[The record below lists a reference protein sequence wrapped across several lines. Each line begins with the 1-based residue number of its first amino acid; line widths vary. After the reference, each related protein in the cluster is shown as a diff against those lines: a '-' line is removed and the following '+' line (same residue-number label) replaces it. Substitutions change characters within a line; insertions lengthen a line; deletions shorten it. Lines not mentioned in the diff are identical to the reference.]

1 MLAATLAVTIGACG
15 ARVASSTTPVARD
28 CLSDEALMRFAARE
42 RRATE
47 KNDMLKLDSR
57 LERVVQE
64 LESAA
69 ARRQSAKGS
78 IALAKRGDEDTCLES
93 RLEVIVWYT
102 EGLEAI
108 IAAGLELAWN
118 DIHKPTGHRFAVGWI
133 APTRLTELAAVA
145 QVTRVEAS
153 LPLTPELNVS
163 VPAIGVKALRAAHPA
178 ITGAGVIVAVVD
190 VGFDWTHGCFRD
202 DATGRTRIL
211 AIWDHMLGPRKP
223 GEIGFGARLFS
234 DPTQRSPVLGVLYD
248 RDDIDHSL
256 GFSVNKPQPVQV
268 RTTDPP
274 GRVDRKN
281 NRDMPHGHGT
291 HVSGIAVGDGSPRPC
306 CRPWG
311 AGRYQG
317 VAPGADII
325 MVRSS
330 PSEGILPLVLSFIDE
345 FSGAKPVVVNVSA
358 GRNDGPHDGRSL
370 AEQSIDQF
378 VAKPGRIFVK
388 SAGNEGNTKKHA
400 RFTVPAQAGQPPA
413 PGVVEVDV
421 IIPAHM
427 NSSDTMEIWY
437 SQTASLNLQL
447 AAKDD
452 GLASAV
458 LAQAGRI
465 EFDADDRRP
474 RTHLQATATARST
487 LNDDRLIEINCTAH
501 DSDTPLTVTLRF
513 SNAGAQAVVAD
524 AWIAKGD
531 GLTFVNPTVEGTL
544 TTPGTAL
551 GAITIANHT
560 LGSSTCDVVG
570 SIHETSSR
578 GPVRVVPTDP
588 QQAPRYAKPTLAA
601 PGTGI
606 TSANANGGCRICPEW
621 LESHYQELSG
631 TSMSA
636 PHVTGTIALVL
647 QKNPQLTAEQV
658 RVLLTDSAT
667 RVDGPAIEWG
677 AGKLDASKAWANT
690 PAAQAPSPV
699 ASTAAAPGAG
709 VAARLV
715 PVLHPAV
722 RALRDAVR
730 LLPEGELCAAL
741 VSRHFSEV
749 RRLINSNRKV
759 ATLWHRAD
767 GPQMLRRLAAGALT
781 RDAQAPLRSDED
793 RVYFV
798 RMFEQLQRYG
808 SPSLQA
814 TLGRHQD
821 LVLRM
826 LAQPLAAQVAV
837 DQVAVA

>member
-28 CLSDEALMRFAARE
+28 CLSDEALARFAARE

-47 KNDMLKLDSR
+47 KEDMLKLDLR
-57 LERVVQE
+57 LRSVVRE

-69 ARRQSAKGS
+69 AQQSAKGS
-78 IALAKRGDEDTCLES
+78 IALAKRGGEDTCIEA
-93 RLEVIVWYT
+93 RIGVIVWYT
-102 EGLEAI
+102 GDLADI
-108 IAAGLELAWN
+108 LAAGLELAWN
-118 DIHKPTGHRFAVGWI
+118 DIHKPTGHPVATGWI
-133 APTRLTELAAVA
+133 SPMRLIELAAVA
-145 QVTRVEAS
+145 HVTSIEKTM
-153 LPLTPELNVS
+153 PLEPELNTS
-163 VPAIGVKALRAAHPA
+163 VPAIGVKALRAAHPT
-178 ITGAGVIVAVVD
+178 ITGAGVVVAVVD
-190 VGFDWTHGCFRD
+190 LGFDWTHGCFRD
-202 DATGRTRIL
+202 DVTRRTRIL
-211 AIWDHMLGPRKP
+211 AIWDHMLGARKP
-223 GEIGFGARLFS
+223 GEIGFAARRFGNPTIR
-234 DPTQRSPVLGVLYD
+234 DPMLGVLYD

-274 GRVDRKN
+274 SRFDRRN
-281 NRDMPHGHGT
+281 NRDTPHGHGT
-291 HVSGIAVGDGSPRPC
+291 HVSGIAVGDGSPKPC

-325 MVRSS
+325 LVRASLDELIV
-330 PSEGILPLVLSFIDE
+330 PMVLSFIDE
-345 FSGAKPVVVNVSA
+345 FAGSQPVVVNVSA
-358 GRNDGPHDGRSL
+358 GRNDGPHDGNSL
-370 AEQSIDQF
+370 AEQSVDQF

-388 SAGNEGNTKKHA
+388 SAGNEGNTKKHV

-413 PGVVEVDV
+413 PGITEVDV
-421 IIPAHM
+421 VIPAHM
-427 NSSDTMEIWY
+427 TGADMMEVWY

-447 AAKDD
+447 VVRDN
-452 GLASAV
+452 GLTSTI
-458 LAQAGRI
+458 LTQQGDI
-465 EFDADDRRP
+465 EFDADDRHP
-474 RTHLQATATARST
+474 RTHLTARATAASS
-487 LNDDRLIEINCTAH
+487 LNQDRLVAIQCTAH
-501 DSDTPLTVTLRF
+501 DSETPLTVTLRF
-513 SNAGAQAVVAD
+513 SNAGAQPVVAD

-570 SIHETSSR
+570 AIHETSSR

-636 PHVTGTIALVL
+636 PHVTGTIALML

-677 AGKLDASKAWANT
+677 AGKLDANKAWENT

-699 ASTAAAPGAG
+699 ASTAAAPGAD

-798 RMFEQLQRYG
+798 RMVEQLQRHG

-814 TLGRHQD
+814 TLDRHQA

-837 DQVAVA
+837 DQAAVA